1 VTLQTDD
8 DYGNARQSQFWIG
21 GPIKDDVLG
30 IQVYGSYDD
39 QSEGNNYFPSADGP
53 YARNNRSLGL
63 KLAARPADNQDLV
76 LDVVSQRLTT
86 ESTPGKSIDPSFEWN
101 KDQFRRT
108 SYGLTHTGRWR
119 LGESKLALY
128 RE

>member
-1 VTLQTDD
+1 RFSREWSSDVCSSDLGVVNVITKKVPERWSAALDSSVTLQTDD
-8 DYGNARQSQFWIG
+8 DYGNAQQSQFWIG

-63 KLAARPADNQDLV
+63 KLAARPADNRDLV

-86 ESTPGKSIDPSFEWN
+86 EATP
-101 KDQFRRT
+101 
-108 SYGLTHTGRWR
+108 
-119 LGESKLALY
+119 
-128 RE
+128 